1 MTSFVTDIRQTLV
14 PDRDSRDGPLPPLL
28 VAMTLVTGLV
38 DAFSYLL
45 LGHVFVA
52 NMTGNV
58 VLLGFALVGA
68 PGFSIAASLAAIAS
82 FALGALVGGKVG
94 SCLAQNRGHLFV
106 TAASI
111 QAVFIASAVVLAAIS
126 GNSIPAGYRYSLIV
140 LLAIAMGIQ
149 NAGAR
154 KLAVPDLTTTVLT
167 LTITGIAADSRLAGG
182 QGSKGAP
189 SYRGGRDAGGSC
201 HRSRA
206 RAQRRHRLSPRHRSA
221 RNLRRRN
228 DKSDA
233 GKVERT
239 LAPRRTLTPHGHR
252 LAVIRDGRADW
263 LAGGRS

>member
-1 MTSFVTDIRQTLV
+1 MTSFVTDIRQTLI
-14 PDRDSRDGPLPPLL
+14 PGRDSRDGPLPPLL

-38 DAFSYLL
+38 DAFSYLI

-82 FALGALVGGKVG
+82 FALGALIGGKVG
-94 SCLAQNRGHLFV
+94 SRLAQNRGHLFG

-126 GNSIPAGYRYSLIV
+126 GNSIPPGYRYSLIV

-167 LTITGIAADSRLAGG
+167 MTITGIAADSSLAGG
-182 QGSKGAP
+182 QGAK
-189 SYRGGRDAGGSC
+189 GGRRLIAVAAMLVGAVIGAALVLNGGIVYPLVIALLVTTVAATTSQMLA
-201 HRSRA
+201 RS
-206 RAQRRHRLSPRHRSA
+206 SA
-221 RNLRRRN
+221 RWLR
-228 DKSDA
+228 S
-233 GKVERT
+233 E
-239 LAPRRTLTPHGHR
+239 H
-252 LAVIRDGRADW
+252 
-263 LAGGRS
+263 